1 MSKFKFIIILFIY
14 FILSKSVILADSTTK
29 LFLNIDSP
37 SAVVIDNETG
47 RVLYN
52 KNADEKRPM
61 ASLTKVMTSLLLVE
75 NCKMDEMIE
84 VPKGAA
90 SIGGS
95 TVGLKKGDMVS
106 AESLLYG
113 MLLPSGNDCAYTAG
127 FHVGG
132 SIENY
137 GIIATKKAHDI
148 GAMNTNFE
156 NPHGLDLENHYSTAY
171 DMALITRY
179 ALKNKY
185 INEAVKTTNKTVN
198 FGSFTKTL
206 NNTNALLRTYQY
218 ADGVKTGFT
227 NGANRCLIASATK
240 DDSRYIAV
248 ILGAETT
255 KIRFNDAKKIL
266 EECFNRYSKKDIS
279 PLLNFYINIPV
290 WKGNIPTYERKIQD
304 SLELPLTDEEYE
316 KIYIKQDIIP
326 NITPPMNIGE
336 KIGEVSAYIG
346 DEKIYEKEILLEES
360 ITKKKISDYF
370 IQAIKNMF
378 SPIGLTL

>member
-1 MSKFKFIIILFIY
+1 
-14 FILSKSVILADSTTK
+14 
-29 LFLNIDSP
+29 
-37 SAVVIDNETG
+37 
-47 RVLYN
+47 
-52 KNADEKRPM
+52 
-61 ASLTKVMTSLLLVE
+61 
-75 NCKMDEMIE
+75 MIQW
-84 VPKGAA
+84 
-90 SIGGS
+90 I
-95 TVGLKKGDMVS
+95 
-106 AESLLYG
+106 
-113 MLLPSGNDCAYTAG
+113 
-127 FHVGG
+127 
-132 SIENY
+132 
-137 GIIATKKAHDI
+137 
-148 GAMNTNFE
+148 
-156 NPHGLDLENHYSTAY
+156 
-171 DMALITRY
+171 
-179 ALKNKY
+179 KY

-240 DDSRYIAV
+240 DNSRYIAV

-304 SLELPLTDEEYE
+304 SLELPLTEEEYE

-346 DEKIYEKEILLEES
+346 DEKKKEKEIFLEES

-370 IQAIKNMF
+370 IQALKNMF